1 MEFNKFEFMT
11 NEIIFSPAVDDSIT
25 EPYGALDDFS
35 EDFEDNPCYDYDEED
50 VIHIE
55 EPVERPSWEVCNFLR
70 ESVPGIFKG
79 EPAQFSRDHYGLN
92 LLNIED
98 YLSNWDRLSQ
108 PMKQELTLIITADW
122 DNENTAS
129 DGVKNP
135 RRYTTPYNPRE
146 KLAKH
151 LLLLCGLQLRNLGYP
166 YCQVVSSNILQPDGF
181 RNPNRTDQRWIDPRG
196 AVSRIRRFFDKY
208 NPGALMHEN
217 AAMILLFDA
226 GEQFRHVG
234 DLTLVKAEFYQMF
247 FSKNEEILIRWMRK
261 GFIRAYFISHEI
273 SVHSIKESTFRPHS
287 HVVIWF
293 NPNSDLEFLNRL
305 KKSSTRM
312 SRIDRI
318 YRNWNE
324 LSNYIPYLF
333 KVTRFAETYE
343 REFADL
349 VDDEVVQFNV
359 NASQALGKLLEL
371 GKNTLSIKRRYTHG
385 GLPLAI

>member
-1 MEFNKFEFMT
+1 
-11 NEIIFSPAVDDSIT
+11 
-25 EPYGALDDFS
+25 
-35 EDFEDNPCYDYDEED
+35 
-50 VIHIE
+50 
-55 EPVERPSWEVCNFLR
+55 
-70 ESVPGIFKG
+70 
-79 EPAQFSRDHYGLN
+79 
-92 LLNIED
+92 
-98 YLSNWDRLSQ
+98 
-108 PMKQELTLIITADW
+108 MKQELTLIITADW

-166 YCQVVSSNILQPDGF
+166 YCQVVSSNILRPDGF

-196 AVSRIRRFFDKY
+196 AVSCIRRFFDKY
-208 NPGALMHEN
+208 NPQALMHEN

-226 GEQFRHVG
+226 DESFRHVG
-234 DLTLVKAEFYQMF
+234 EQTFEKAEFYKMF
-247 FSKNEEILIRWMRK
+247 FSKNEDVLIRWMRK

-305 KKSSTRM
+305 KKTSTKM
-312 SRIDRI
+312 SKIDRI

-324 LSNYIPYLF
+324 ISNFIPYLF

-349 VDDEVVQFNV
+349 VDDEVVPFNIK
-359 NASQALGKLLEL
+359 ASHALGKLLEL
-371 GKNTLSIKRRYTHG
+371 GKNTVSTKRHYTHG

>member
-1 MEFNKFEFMT
+1 MI
-11 NEIIFSPAVDDSIT
+11 NEIILLHAFDHPIPEAYGAVDN
-25 EPYGALDDFS
+25 FN
-35 EDFEDNPCYDYDEED
+35 EDFEDNLCCDYDEED
-50 VIHIE
+50 EIHID
-55 EPVERPSWEVCNFLR
+55 EPVEQPSRDACNFLR

-79 EPAQFSRDHYGLN
+79 EPAQLSRDHYELN

-98 YLSNWDRLSQ
+98 YLSNWERLSQ

-166 YCQVVSSNILQPDGF
+166 YCQVVSSNILRPDGF

-196 AVSRIRRFFDKY
+196 AVSCIRRFFDKY
-208 NPGALMHEN
+208 NPQALMHEN

-226 GEQFRHVG
+226 GESFRHVG
-234 DLTLVKAEFYQMF
+234 EQTFEKAEFYKMF
-247 FSKNEEILIRWMRK
+247 FSKNEEVLIRWMRK

-293 NPNSDLEFLNRL
+293 NPNSDLEFINRL
-305 KKSSTRM
+305 KKTSTKM
-312 SRIDRI
+312 SKIDRI
-318 YRNWNE
+318 YRNWNK
-324 LSNYIPYLF
+324 LGNYIPYLF
-333 KVTRFAETYE
+333 KVTRLAETYE

-349 VDDEVVQFNV
+349 VDDEVVPFNIK
-359 NASQALGKLLEL
+359 ASHALGKLLEL
-371 GKNTLSIKRRYTHG
+371 GKNTVSTKRHYTHG

>member
-1 MEFNKFEFMT
+1 MI
-11 NEIIFSPAVDDSIT
+11 NEIILPHAFDHPIPEAYGVVDN
-25 EPYGALDDFS
+25 FN
-35 EDFEDNPCYDYDEED
+35 EDFEDNLCCDYDEED
-50 VIHIE
+50 EIHID
-55 EPVERPSWEVCNFLR
+55 EPIEQPSRDACNFLR

-79 EPAQFSRDHYGLN
+79 EPAQFSRDHYELN

-98 YLSNWDRLSQ
+98 YLSNWERLSQ

-166 YCQVVSSNILQPDGF
+166 YCQVVSSNILRPDGF

-196 AVSRIRRFFDKY
+196 AVSCIRRFFDKY
-208 NPGALMHEN
+208 NPQALMHEN

-226 GEQFRHVG
+226 DESFRHVG
-234 DLTLVKAEFYQMF
+234 EQTFEKAEFYKMF
-247 FSKNEEILIRWMRK
+247 FSKNEDVLIRWMRK

-305 KKSSTRM
+305 KKTSTKM
-312 SRIDRI
+312 SKIDRI
-318 YRNWNE
+318 YRNWNK
-324 LSNYIPYLF
+324 LGNYIPYLF
-333 KVTRFAETYE
+333 KVTRLAETYE

-349 VDDEVVQFNV
+349 VDDEVVPFNIK
-359 NASQALGKLLEL
+359 ASHALGKLLEL
-371 GKNTLSIKRRYTHG
+371 GKNTVSIKRHYTHG

>member
-1 MEFNKFEFMT
+1 MI
-11 NEIIFSPAVDDSIT
+11 NEIILPHAFDHPIPEAYGAVDN
-25 EPYGALDDFS
+25 FN
-35 EDFEDNPCYDYDEED
+35 EDFEDNLCCDYDEED
-50 VIHIE
+50 EIHID
-55 EPVERPSWEVCNFLR
+55 EPIEQPSWDACNFLR

-79 EPAQFSRDHYGLN
+79 EPAQLSRDHYELN

-98 YLSNWDRLSQ
+98 YLSNWERLSQ

-166 YCQVVSSNILQPDGF
+166 YCQVVSSNILRPDGF

-196 AVSRIRRFFDKY
+196 AVSCIRRFFDKY
-208 NPGALMHEN
+208 NPQALMHEN

-226 GEQFRHVG
+226 DESFRHVG
-234 DLTLVKAEFYQMF
+234 EQTFEKAEFYKMF
-247 FSKNEEILIRWMRK
+247 FSKNEEVLIRWMRK

-293 NPNSDLEFLNRL
+293 NPNSDLEFLNKL
-305 KKSSTRM
+305 KKTSTKM
-312 SRIDRI
+312 SKIDRI
-318 YRNWNE
+318 YRNWNK
-324 LSNYIPYLF
+324 LGNYIPYLF
-333 KVTRFAETYE
+333 KVTRLAETYE

-349 VDDEVVQFNV
+349 VDDEVVPFNIK
-359 NASQALGKLLEL
+359 ASQALGKLLEL
-371 GKNTLSIKRRYTHG
+371 GKNTVSTKRHYTHG